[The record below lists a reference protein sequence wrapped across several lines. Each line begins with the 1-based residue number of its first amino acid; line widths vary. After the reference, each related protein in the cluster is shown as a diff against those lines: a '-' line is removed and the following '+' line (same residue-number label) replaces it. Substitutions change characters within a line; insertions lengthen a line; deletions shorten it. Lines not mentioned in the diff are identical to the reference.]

1 MAPGLRGRRTCLSLT
16 ASAIRCLTSGTRG
29 QGTKIR
35 ENRMG
40 SEPEMQ
46 RRRGPTGEGDK
57 EGETGEEVEQLL
69 PRHHALAA
77 GRRHVR
83 SFPFLQSVSLWTVSL
98 SSVVLVRVVPVFL
111 FFFLASFLPLYL
123 FFSFFGGRKAKIN
136 MGRLWCREHGLSRA
150 RLDYILLLCACIPE
164 EELSRSATLLPN
176 FIRVTRGLPQE
187 HAFLLALMAIE
198 KSYRYWTQGS

>member
-1 MAPGLRGRRTCLSLT
+1 
-16 ASAIRCLTSGTRG
+16 
-29 QGTKIR
+29 
-35 ENRMG
+35 MG

-57 EGETGEEVEQLL
+57 EGEAGEEVEQLL

-111 FFFLASFLPLYL
+111 FFFSLHFCRYICFFL
-123 FFSFFGGRKAKIN
+123 
-136 MGRLWCREHGLSRA
+136 
-150 RLDYILLLCACIPE
+150 
-164 EELSRSATLLPN
+164 
-176 FIRVTRGLPQE
+176 
-187 HAFLLALMAIE
+187 FLVE
-198 KSYRYWTQGS
+198 GKQK